1 MKKIVCVMT
10 ALCLVLGITACSGKD
25 GASSGA
31 DSEKAAANVSADENG
46 RYEIEDVSYV
56 VMAET
61 ESGDMRITET
71 KETEGNYQVVLIDA
85 ANTGDSSGAMTVT
98 MTKEQ
103 YDKQIKGKK
112 TVICD
117 ARKTVFLVPCKEA
130 DQKKYQAPAFEYTF
144 VKTSLDTE
152 DSNKDYMVKEMA
164 NIVLKELNSGD
175 EAVKASHLCT
185 ADFDTYKNAFAPVE

>member
-10 ALCLVLGITACSGKD
+10 ALFLVLGITACSGKD
-25 GASSGA
+25 GAGNT
-31 DSEKAAANVSADENG
+31 DGSEKTAAEVSADENG
-46 RYEIEDVSYV
+46 RYEIDDVSYV

-61 ESGDMRITET
+61 DNSDMRITEV
-71 KETEGNYQVVLIDA
+71 KETEGNYQVGLIDA
-85 ANTGDSSGAMTVT
+85 TNTGDSSGAMTVT

-112 TVICD
+112 TVKCD

-130 DQKKYQAPAFEYTF
+130 DREKYQASAFEYTF

-164 NIVLKELNSGD
+164 NIVLKELNGD
-175 EAVKASHLCT
+175 DETAKASHLCT